1 MNSINRK
8 FGRSFDGKTIT
19 YFKGY
24 IETDD
29 GIILNPSEEQII
41 NLAHQFYVIDEMPQ
55 KEGYYYTAT
64 GWQEDENTK
73 TVTHIFEEH
82 KIEPSFDDYDN
93 AMEEHIRQTRFDR
106 GYTTREPNA
115 YINSSVEKFSS
126 DAKDWQKFLDE
137 TMLYGMKVRDD
148 YARTGIAPT
157 LEEFK
162 ENLPQIKWT
171 YEEDEGNQE

>member
-8 FGRSFDGKTIT
+8 FGRSFDGKTMT

-55 KEGYYYTAT
+55 KEGYYYVEI
-64 GWQEDENTK
+64 GWKEDDGAK
-73 TVTHIFEEH
+73 TVTHLFEEH
-82 KIEPSFDDYDN
+82 KVEPSFDEYDN
-93 AMEEHIRQTRFDR
+93 VMEEHITQTRFER
-106 GYTTREPNA
+106 GYTTREPSA
-115 YINSSVEKFSS
+115 YANSSVPRFAQ

-148 YARTGIAPT
+148 YASTGIAPT
-157 LEEFK
+157 LEEFE
-162 ENLPQIKWT
+162 ENLPKVVWT
-171 YEEDEGNQE
+171 YDEKI